1 MKPVDFRA
9 MPRTEAVL
17 RRQADDR
24 LASRVAQLAWF
35 ELAAAATRRA
45 LAQQDQTVPDKTTLA
60 AGD

>member
-1 MKPVDFRA
+1 MKPADFRP

-45 LAQQDQTVPDKTTLA
+45 LAQQEQAVPTQTLA

>member
-1 MKPVDFRA
+1 MKPVDFRPL
-9 MPRTEAVL
+9 PRTETVL

-45 LAQQDQTVPDKTTLA
+45 LAQQDQAAPDKNLA

>member
-1 MKPVDFRA
+1 MKPADFRP
-9 MPRTEAVL
+9 MPRTEATL

-24 LASRVAQLAWF
+24 LGTRVAQLAWF

-45 LAQQDQTVPDKTTLA
+45 LAQQDLAAPDETLA